1 MFIKIALALSVF
13 GVFTGASSIKKHQDE
28 ALIQISTCSS
38 MKTVWASMIKGEAG
52 QFWRLMVIKEI
63 SEKLTELVQPFYM
76 SPSDDLEAICTAIAG
91 LPHEI
96 KDRIVEYFEGVG
108 VKELKM
114 AIEKLQQNGWRPLS
128 GESVDTGNFS
138 LETSVK
144 AYVSIL
150 QGIEDAASSSTNI
163 DKKTW
168 TALKRILLGYEGNGL
183 DRWGWHQ
190 YAVKL
195 INLTSSNTPQIAVSR
210 YNGMISTPF
219 SLDWTDPE
227 ALFPEIA
234 NLPAEK
240 RAQVAEETKIYLKYA
255 IPEMKGGSTL
265 GASTIN
271 ELMKYLQ
278 GIIDAASGKTYN
290 DQRVNQGKR

>member
-1 MFIKIALALSVF
+1 MKIALALSVF

-38 MKTVWASMIKGEAG
+38 MKTIWENRIKGEAG
-52 QFWRLMVIKEI
+52 PIWRQMVIEEI
-63 SEKLTELVQPFYM
+63 SEKLTELVQPFYI

-96 KDRIVEYFEGVG
+96 KDRIAEHFGQG
-108 VKELKM
+108 VKTMKM
-114 AIEKLQQNGWRPLS
+114 VIEELQQNGWRRNGQP
-128 GESVDTGNFS
+128 VDTGNFS
-138 LETSVK
+138 LETFKEMTK
-144 AYVSIL
+144 AYVPIL
-150 QGIEDAASSSTNI
+150 QGIVDTASSSTNF

-168 TALKRILLGYEGNGL
+168 NALKRILIGYEGNGL

-210 YNGMISTPF
+210 YNGMISKPF

-240 RAQVAEETKIYLKYA
+240 RAQVAEETKLYHNDLEY
-255 IPEMKGGSTL
+255 STL

-271 ELMKYLQ
+271 ELKKFLQ
-278 GIIDAASGKTYN
+278 GIIDAASGKT
-290 DQRVNQGKR
+290 